1 MSDWELVDISATK
14 PESSIEDEVEV
25 NQDGLVRDVESL
37 HSEFWRDAPHLAE
50 VENRHIQVLVS
61 AGMIPEEHIAATEPT
76 RKLSWFVDELNG
88 RVDPDGLSI
97 PVKGL
102 NIDDIIIHKKTKDD
116 GVVIKLSFVE
126 KDGQGLQR
134 ELNLDSNPAD
144 FDFQANFYNNR
155 LYLRW

>member
-25 NQDGLVRDVESL
+25 NQDGLVSDVESL

-50 VENRHIQVLVS
+50 VENRHIQVLVN

-126 KDGQGLQR
+126 KDGQELQR

>member
-25 NQDGLVRDVESL
+25 NQEGLGREVESL

-50 VENRHIQVLVS
+50 VENRHIQVLES

-126 KDGQGLQR
+126 KDGQELQR

>member
-1 MSDWELVDISATK
+1 
-14 PESSIEDEVEV
+14 
-25 NQDGLVRDVESL
+25 
-37 HSEFWRDAPHLAE
+37 
-50 VENRHIQVLVS
+50 S

-76 RKLSWFVDELNG
+76 RKLRWFVDELNG

-126 KDGQGLQR
+126 KDGQELQR